1 MLHQKREP
9 ILGNLANGHFITDV
23 DNCMLKHHGLRGA
36 SREFRY
42 FNIGVITG
50 RENLGNLI

>member
-1 MLHQKREP
+1 
-9 ILGNLANGHFITDV
+9 
-23 DNCMLKHHGLRGA
+23 MLKHHGLRGA

-50 RENLGNLI
+50 RENLGNLIRLMIDFLCNSVCYRLEYNE